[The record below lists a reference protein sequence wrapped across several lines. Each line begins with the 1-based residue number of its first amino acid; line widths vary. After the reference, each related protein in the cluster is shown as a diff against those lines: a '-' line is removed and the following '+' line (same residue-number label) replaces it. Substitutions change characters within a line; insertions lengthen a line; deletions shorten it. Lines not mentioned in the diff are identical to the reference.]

1 MSPVT
6 QGRLQK
12 SLGAMTFGVVRQMN
26 EKREGLDKT
35 RMMEREQEFQI
46 PISGEASSVAVWDE
60 VELTFR
66 VEFLPATGQRDSPY
80 EFPTFTFG
88 YELETKDPVG
98 ILAYVKEWR
107 QDDRDTIYGAVV
119 NVGAFLGQNQPF
131 RGRLHMLFSGYG
143 SPIESELEDDE

>member
-12 SLGAMTFGVVRQMN
+12 SLGAMTFGVVRQMD
-26 EKREGLDKT
+26 EKKKGLDKT
-35 RMMEREQEFQI
+35 RMMEREQEFQVS
-46 PISGEASSVAVWDE
+46 ISGEAAPDIVWSE
-60 VELTFR
+60 VVLTFR

-80 EFPTFTFG
+80 EFPTFTSG
-88 YELETKDPVG
+88 YELETDDPVA

-107 QDDRDTIYGAVV
+107 MDDRDTIYGAVV
-119 NVGAFLGQNQPF
+119 NVGTYLGANTKF
-131 RGRLHMLFSGYG
+131 RGKLHMIFSGYG